1 MIINIRVDKLFPHPD
16 NPRENIGDLSE
27 LAESIKANG
36 ILQNLTVVPWNSNV
50 PEWDEEEQRYTVVIG
65 HRRLA
70 AAKIAGLERVPCAIV
85 EMDKKAQ
92 VATMLL
98 ENIQRND
105 LTIYEQAQG
114 FQMMLDL
121 GETVSDISE
130 KTGFSETTVRRRTK
144 LLELDQDKLKE
155 SIERGATIM
164 DYVKLEKIQNIEL
177 RNEALEKIGTNNFR
191 WALQNA
197 IERERSEEMME
208 AIAEQLEPFATEIE
222 SETEYDVI
230 FVRAYH
236 DTVENEKVVVP
247 DDADEVNY
255 FFRILNHGS
264 IYLYKEKS
272 DDEINRLQNE
282 TEGNAT
288 RLALGEAAKQAY
300 KLRRE
305 FICNVSNANA
315 KKNIG
320 IIIEH
325 LIYAAIHSYV
335 GINPEDED
343 IDKLLNIEISE
354 EEEFGFDKIVGD
366 LREQPEKYL
375 LIVTY
380 LSLDNDRENYF
391 RWDCAYCKNEY
402 LDRTYDFL
410 ETLGYEISDE
420 ELSLRNGTHGLFQKG
435 ANND

>member
-1 MIINIRVDKLFPHPD
+1 MIKFIDIDKIHHHPD
-16 NPRENIGDLSE
+16 NPRENLGDLTE
-27 LAESIKANG
+27 LVESIKAQG
-36 ILQNLTVVPWNSNV
+36 ILQNLTVV
-50 PEWDEEEQRYTVVIG
+50 ELDKYEKDYFRIVIG
-65 HRRLA
+65 HRRYE
-70 AAKIAGLERVPCAIV
+70 AAKLAGLKELPCVIST
-85 EMDKKAQ
+85 MDYRTQ
-92 VATMLL
+92 IATMLL
-98 ENIQRND
+98 ENIQRSD

-130 KTGFSETTVRRRTK
+130 KTGFSETTIRRRTK
-144 LLELDQDKLKE
+144 LLELDQDKFKE
-155 SIERGATIM
+155 SVERGATLT
-164 DYVKLEKIQNIEL
+164 DYAQLEKIKNINL
-177 RNEALEKIGTNNFR
+177 RNEVLEKIGTNNFR
-191 WALQNA
+191 WVLQNA

-236 DTVENEKVVVP
+236 DTMENEKVVVP

-272 DDEINRLQNE
+272 DEEIKRVQSE
-282 TEGNAT
+282 TERNAA
-288 RLALGEAAKQAY
+288 LHALGEAAKQAY
-300 KLRRE
+300 QLRRE

-320 IIIEH
+320 PIIEH
-325 LIYAAIHSYV
+325 LIYAAIHSYI
-335 GINPEDED
+335 GIDPEDED

-354 EEEFGFDKIVGD
+354 EEEFGFNKIVGD

-375 LIVTY
+375 LTVTY
-380 LSLDNDRENYF
+380 LSLDNNRENYF

-402 LDRTYDFL
+402 LDRTYDLL

-420 ELSLRNGTHGLFQKG
+420 ELSLRNGTHELFQKG